1 MSAVRAA
8 TGEVVWSRRVGPRA
22 SRNTWNALGTAGD
35 RVYVGCADR
44 NVYAL
49 DAADGHTVWTYPAD
63 VTVRTSAPVAIG
75 GSVFIG
81 TAGRIRAGPHPTG
94 RWLADAG
101 AGA

>member
-1 MSAVRAA
+1 MRSCGRAGSGRGRPGTPGTRSA
-8 TGEVVWSRRVGPRA
+8 PP
-22 SRNTWNALGTAGD
+22 GD

-81 TAGRIRAGPHPTG
+81 TAGGYVRALTPPGG
-94 RWLADAG
+94 G
-101 AGA
+101 